1 MVTGAILAL
10 VYTLFAVMGAM
21 GGIAFVIASGSG
33 K

>member
-10 VYTLFAVMGAM
+10 VYALFAMIGAM
-21 GGIAFVIASGSG
+21 GGIAFCLAAGTG